1 MRRKLPYLFISVAV
15 LALDQWTKWLVEVH
29 LPRGVVQEVIPG
41 FLNLVHV
48 RNTGIAF
55 GLFSSGGAQSAWP
68 LILLACGALV
78 AVGLYFRFT
87 PATDRVLLVALT
99 LVAGG
104 AVGNLLDRVAAGSV
118 TDFIDV
124 FVGHHHWPSFNVAD
138 SAISV
143 GICLMILD
151 TVLRREHGGAEDRGA
166 ADAAGDD
173 EAGDDTGPEAGSEAG
188 AGVAG

>member
-1 MRRKLPYLFISVAV
+1 VPNTTALRKLPWLFVSLAV

-29 LPRGVVQEVIPG
+29 LPRGVVAEVIPG

-55 GLFSSGGAQSAWP
+55 GLFASGGAHSSWP
-68 LILLACGALV
+68 LILLACIALT

-87 PATDRVLLVALT
+87 PATDRVLLAALT

-104 AVGNLLDRVAAGSV
+104 AVGNLLDRVMAGSV

-124 FVGHHHWPSFNVAD
+124 YLGSHHWPSFNVAD
-138 SAISV
+138 SAISI
-143 GICLMILD
+143 GIALMVLD
-151 TVLRREHGGAEDRGA
+151 SLLGRWHAGAEDGTRDRGTGPA
-166 ADAAGDD
+166 A
-173 EAGDDTGPEAGSEAG
+173 EAG
-188 AGVAG
+188 